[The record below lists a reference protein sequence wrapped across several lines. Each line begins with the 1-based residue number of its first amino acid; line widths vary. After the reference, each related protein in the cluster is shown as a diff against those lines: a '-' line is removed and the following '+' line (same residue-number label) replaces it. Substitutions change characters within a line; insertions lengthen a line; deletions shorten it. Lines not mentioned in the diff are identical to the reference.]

1 MKRLLV
7 LGGCL
12 AALLAPAAAQ
22 AHPLGN
28 FTINRHT
35 AIELSGGRI
44 YVQYAL
50 DLAEIP
56 TLQEGKRV
64 RSDAFAAEV
73 GRRLE
78 LRVDGRRAP
87 LRVLEHRTL
96 QRPGAGGLKTLR
108 FDAVYERA
116 ADRVASGVPRPQ
128 LRVAD
133 RLEGSGRALERRR
146 RIAHRQ
152 RSRHEP
158 EQRPPRL
165 PAGSAPLPARRHDRD
180 GRFVLGDG
188 AGTPRRSTASRP
200 PTIVAAASSR

>member
-12 AALLAPAAAQ
+12 AALLAPGAAQ

-64 RSDAFAAEV
+64 RADAFAAEA

-78 LRVDGRRAP
+78 LRVDGKPAP
-87 LRVLEHRTL
+87 LRVLEHRTV
-96 QRPGAGGLKTLR
+96 QRPGAGGLRTLR
-108 FDAVYERA
+108 FDAVYETL
-116 ADRVASGVPRPQ
+116 STGS
-128 LRVAD
+128 
-133 RLEGSGRALERRR
+133 RLAFRDLNFGS
-146 RIAHRQ
+146 
-152 RSRHEP
+152 

-165 PAGSAPLPARRHDRD
+165 PTGPAPLAARCHD
-180 GRFVLGDG
+180 GDRRVC
-188 AGTPRRSTASRP
+188 PRRWRGHAP
-200 PTIVAAASSR
+200 VA